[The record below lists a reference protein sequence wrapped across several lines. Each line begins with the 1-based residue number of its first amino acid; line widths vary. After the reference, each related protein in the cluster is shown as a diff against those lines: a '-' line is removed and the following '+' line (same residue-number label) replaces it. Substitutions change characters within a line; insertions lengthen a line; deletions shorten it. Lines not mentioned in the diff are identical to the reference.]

1 MPNYRSAVVPR
12 RSLARAARW
21 RSCVAWCTAVA
32 LILPSV
38 ALLPA
43 ASTEFESDVAHH
55 AEHLSAERDCAAA
68 VGGDRLSDIPGSPTH
83 PVNHDCAPCQVI
95 KYLAT
100 SFLPQAGLA
109 PLPSGPIDA
118 APSDRLHQPQD
129 GARVAVSP
137 PIRAPPSLSV

>member
-1 MPNYRSAVVPR
+1 MPSYRSTVMRR
-12 RSLARAARW
+12 RSLARTARW

-38 ALLPA
+38 ALIPA
-43 ASTEFESDVAHH
+43 PSAGFESDVARH
-55 AEHLSAERDCAAA
+55 AEHLTAERDRAASE
-68 VGGDRLSDIPGSPTH
+68 GGDRLSDVPGSPTH

-118 APSDRLHQPQD
+118 APSDPLHQPRE

-137 PIRAPPSLSV
+137 PIRAPPGLSA

>member
-1 MPNYRSAVVPR
+1 MPSYRSTVVPR
-12 RSLARAARW
+12 RCLARATRW
-21 RSCVAWCTAVA
+21 RSRVAWCTAVV

-38 ALLPA
+38 ALIPA
-43 ASTEFESDVAHH
+43 ASAGFESYVAHH
-55 AEHLSAERDCAAA
+55 AEHLIAERDHAASE
-68 VGGDRLSDIPGSPTH
+68 GHRLSDIPGSPTH

-109 PLPSGPIDA
+109 PLPSGPTDA
-118 APSDRLHQPQD
+118 APSDRLHQPHE

>member
-1 MPNYRSAVVPR
+1 MPSCRSTVVPR
-12 RSLARAARW
+12 RYLARAARW
-21 RSCVAWCTAVA
+21 RSCVAWCCAVA

-38 ALLPA
+38 ALIPA
-43 ASTEFESDVAHH
+43 PSAGFDSDIAPH
-55 AEHLSAERDCAAA
+55 AEHLSAERDRAASE
-68 VGGDRLSDIPGSPTH
+68 GGDRLSAIPGSPTH

-109 PLPSGPIDA
+109 PLPSGPTDA
-118 APSDRLHQPQD
+118 APCDRLHQPQE